1 MNNHHHEDREA
12 AEKAFLDSL
21 NALQERLQLVEDQ
34 KAASAREAER
44 KKAIQTAQAEAE
56 AEKATFTL
64 HDLEEAV
71 ADIDEFFKELHK
83 PEAED

>member
-1 MNNHHHEDREA
+1 MSNHQHEDREA

-44 KKAIQTAQAEAE
+44 QAVQRAKE
-56 AEKATFTL
+56 EKGTFTL

-83 PEAED
+83 PAVEE

>member
-1 MNNHHHEDREA
+1 MSNHQHEDREA

-34 KAASAREAER
+34 KAASALEAER
-44 KKAIQTAQAEAE
+44 QAVKTAEEEQKAV
-56 AEKATFTL
+56 FTL

-83 PEAED
+83 PKTED

>member
-1 MNNHHHEDREA
+1 MSNHQHEDRGA

-34 KAASAREAER
+34 KAASALEAER
-44 KKAIQTAQAEAE
+44 QAIQTAKEE
-56 AEKATFTL
+56 KKATFTL

-71 ADIDEFFKELHK
+71 ADIDEFFKALHK
-83 PEAED
+83 PEAEL

>member
-1 MNNHHHEDREA
+1 MSNHQHEDREA

-44 KKAIQTAQAEAE
+44 QAIKTAEE
-56 AEKATFTL
+56 EKATFTL

-83 PEAED
+83 PATEDSSI